1 MDVNNPNYIAA
12 YAMHRIIKSNNSLHM
27 ECHEKRCMLK
37 KENLIAIY
45 KAGRLH
51 GRNQLKNNLN
61 QLYISV
67 LIVPGG
73 NELIIIAIIG
83 TVGSLLFLS
92 STMT

>member
-1 MDVNNPNYIAA
+1 MDVNNANYIAA
-12 YAMHRIIKSNNSLHM
+12 YAMHRIIKSNNFHM

-37 KENLIAIY
+37 KENLIA
-45 KAGRLH
+45 KPGRLH

-61 QLYISV
+61 QLSV

-83 TVGSLLFLS
+83 SYSGKLAVLIQHY
-92 STMT
+92 MT